1 MIVVVDASVLVAE
14 LLRKRGRELF
24 RHPELR
30 SVVAQDQW
38 EETQHELPKRAKHI
52 VEAGHLSQTQVDLLL
67 LDVDNLFF
75 SRTIEVIPS
84 SAYEEKKELALRRVP
99 QDPKDWAPVALA
111 MTMDVGILTRDGDFL
126 GCGLPTW
133 TVETLRLELENG

>member
-14 LLRKRGRELF
+14 LLRKPGRELF

-38 EETQHELPKRAKHI
+38 EETQHELPKRIKKI
-52 VEAGHLSQTQVDLLL
+52 VKGGHMSQSQVDSILG
-67 LDVDNLFF
+67 DIDEIFS

-84 SAYEEKKELALRRVP
+84 SVYEEKKELALRRVP
-99 QDPKDWAPVALA
+99 QDPNDWAPVALA
-111 MTMDVGILTRDGDFL
+111 MTMEAGILTRDGDFL

-133 TVETLRLELENG
+133 TVETLRLELENL

>member
-14 LLRKRGRELF
+14 LLRKRGRDLF
-24 RHPELR
+24 CHPELR

-38 EETQHELPKRAKHI
+38 EETQHELPKRARKI
-52 VEAGHLSQTQVDLLL
+52 VKSGHLSQLQVDLLL
-67 LDVDNLFF
+67 SLVDDLFS
-75 SRTIEVIPS
+75 SRTIDVIPS
-84 SAYEEKKELALRRVP
+84 SAYEEKKAVALRRVP

-111 MTMDVGILTRDGDFL
+111 MTMDAGILTRDGDFL

-133 TVETLRLELENG
+133 TVETLRLELENL

>member
-14 LLRKRGRELF
+14 LLRERGRDLF

-38 EETQHELPKRAKHI
+38 EETQHELPKRSKRI
-52 VEAGHLSQTQVDLLL
+52 VERGHLSQAQVDLLL
-67 LDVDNLFF
+67 SDVEDLFS
-75 SRTIEVIPS
+75 SRTIEIILS

-99 QDPKDWAPVALA
+99 RDPKDWAPVALA
-111 MTMDVGILTRDGDFL
+111 MTMDAGILTRDGDFL

-133 TVETLRLELENG
+133 TVETLRLELESL

>member
-52 VEAGHLSQTQVDLLL
+52 VAAGHLSQAQVDLILS
-67 LDVDNLFF
+67 DVDELFS
-75 SRTIEVIPS
+75 SRTIEIIPS

-111 MTMDVGILTRDGDFL
+111 MTMDAGILTRDGDFL

-133 TVETLRLELENG
+133 TVETLRIELENL

>member
-38 EETQHELPKRAKHI
+38 EETQHELPKRIKKI
-52 VEAGHLSQTQVDLLL
+52 VKGGHMSQLQVDSILG
-67 LDVDNLFF
+67 DVDEIFS

-84 SAYEEKKELALRRVP
+84 SVYEEKKELALRRVP
-99 QDPKDWAPVALA
+99 QDPNDWAPVALA
-111 MTMDVGILTRDGDFL
+111 MTMEAGILTRDGDFL

-133 TVETLRLELENG
+133 TVETLRLELENL